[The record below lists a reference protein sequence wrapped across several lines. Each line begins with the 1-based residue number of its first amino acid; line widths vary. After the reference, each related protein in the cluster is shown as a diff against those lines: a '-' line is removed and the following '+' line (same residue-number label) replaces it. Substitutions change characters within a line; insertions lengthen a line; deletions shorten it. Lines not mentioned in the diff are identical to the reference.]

1 MAGKTVGSPRE
12 VAAVGA
18 TGTAHLVL
26 TTWLNKQMVFTIGA
40 ILFWIGFVGV
50 RVHRD
55 RSVLRR
61 WGFTGQGF
69 WRSVVMLL
77 PFGVAAVV
85 ATLGYGLLAGTL
97 IFSWRFFLLLA
108 LYPAWGLVQQFL
120 VVGLLAGNLR
130 KDGRLP
136 DGVIIPVIAVL
147 FAAIHLPSIPLVIV
161 AGVTVAITT
170 SVYFKTGNLYAL
182 GLFHGWIAGLAYFFV
197 LGHDPLDDLLRGG
210 LWP

>member
-1 MAGKTVGSPRE
+1 MNRKSTASPWE
-12 VAAVGA
+12 VAAVIV

-26 TTWLNKQMVFTIGA
+26 TTWLNKQLVFTIAA

-55 RSVLRR
+55 RSVFRR
-61 WGFTGQGF
+61 WGFTVQEF
-69 WRSVVMLL
+69 WRSVLMLL
-77 PFGVAAVV
+77 PYGVVAVI

-136 DGVIIPVIAVL
+136 NGVIILVIAVL
-147 FAAIHLPSIPLVIV
+147 FASIHLPSIPLVIV
-161 AGVTVAITT
+161 AGVMVAITT

-182 GLFHGWIAGLAYFFV
+182 GLFHGWIGSFTYFFV
-197 LGHDPLDDLLRGG
+197 LGNDPLADLIRKGI
-210 LWP
+210 WP